1 MLVDREAEK
10 QELDGLLAAVREG
23 LSGAVVLRGEAGIGK
38 TALLEYAV
46 GSAADM
52 RIARAVGIESE
63 MELGFAGLHQL
74 LVPFVG
80 GLERLPGPQ
89 REALGS
95 AFALIDGPAPNLF
108 LVGLATLTLLA
119 DAARKRPVLCVFDD
133 AQWLDQA
140 SAGALGFVARR
151 LFADRIGMLFAVR
164 ETGTGPAALEGVSEL
179 PVGGL
184 PDDDAREL
192 LASVAV
198 GGLDQR
204 TADRIVSETG
214 GNPLA
219 LVELGVELS
228 APQLAGR
235 SPLPEPLPL
244 GRRLEERFVS
254 RVRTLPHETQTLLLL
269 ASAQQHGDPEQLWRA
284 AASLGVGREA
294 GDLPELDRLIT
305 FAPWVTFGHP
315 LVRSAVYQG
324 ATGRA
329 RRRAHDALAA
339 ACDPER
345 DPDRRAWHLASAA
358 VGPNEEVAAELER
371 SAERA
376 RGRGGWASN
385 AAFLHRSAELTPDAR
400 RRAEREL
407 AAARARLMAGDP
419 VGARTLLEQAEP
431 RLGDPLARAQARR
444 LEGEIRLG
452 TGHIGESAA
461 ILLEAARGFEPLD
474 TRLACDTLLE
484 ALQAAIVAGRFAS
497 GAGVLD
503 VLRAAGDVP
512 PRAESEAMIA
522 DLLLDGSAARAEGR
536 SREAAV
542 LFRRAIEALGTA
554 DDLRWFALGD
564 FAAADLLDDE
574 ARRALSSRWVKL
586 ARDQGALTSLALA
599 LAFLGSDE
607 TLAGRFRSA
616 DASHAEI
623 REISAATGDERM
635 TGRARSADLTTLA
648 WCGREAEVRAAAA
661 ATTRDCTERR
671 SGFGLGAV
679 NRALTLL
686 EVGLGNYAAALS
698 SALGIYAEDLL
709 AVGTLI
715 LPEIVEAGA
724 RCGDYQAAAAAL
736 DRLSERALAGDAA
749 FGLGLLARS
758 RALLAEDTLADGFYR
773 EAIDYLSRCD
783 TAPELARAHLL
794 YGEWLRRQRRR
805 TDARDQLR
813 TAHEMFDSIGVE
825 AFASRAR
832 TELLATGEH
841 PRPRTDQTRDELTP
855 HEERIAQLASE
866 GASNQEIAA
875 QLFISP
881 STVAY
886 HLRKIFL
893 KLNVRSRAQL
903 ARSLPDHRTHLPR
916 GDGRSIGGRRQSP
929 RG

>member
-23 LSGAVVLRGEAGIGK
+23 FSGAVVLRGEAGIGK
-38 TALLEYAV
+38 TALLEYAL

-52 RIARAVGIESE
+52 QIARAVGIESE

-74 LVPFVG
+74 LVPFLG
-80 GLERLPGPQ
+80 RLELLPGPQ

-95 AFALIDGPAPNLF
+95 AFALMGGPAPNLF

-119 DAARKRPVLCVFDD
+119 DAARERPVLCVFDD
-133 AQWLDQA
+133 AQWFDQA
-140 SAGALGFVARR
+140 SAHALGFVARR

-164 ETGTGPAALEGVSEL
+164 ETGERLAALEGLTEL

-184 PDDDAREL
+184 PEDDAREL

-204 TADRIVSETG
+204 TADRIISETG

-219 LVELGVELS
+219 LVELGGGLS
-228 APQLAGR
+228 AEELAGR

-244 GRRLEERFVS
+244 GRRLEERFLG

-284 AASLGVGREA
+284 AATLGVGREA

-305 FAPWVTFGHP
+305 FAPRVTFGHP

-324 ATGRA
+324 ASGRA

-345 DPDRRAWHLASAA
+345 DPDRRAWHLGSA
-358 VGPNEEVAAELER
+358 VLGPDEEVAAELER

-385 AAFLHRSAELTPDAR
+385 AAFLHRSAELTPDPQ

-407 AAARARLMAGDP
+407 ASAQAKLMAGDP
-419 VGARTLLEQAEP
+419 AGARTLLDQAEP
-431 RLGDPLARAQARR
+431 QLVDPLVRAQARR

-474 TRLACDTLLE
+474 TRLTRDTLLE
-484 ALQAAIVAGRFAS
+484 ALQAATVAGRFAS

-503 VLRAAGDVP
+503 VLRAARAG
-512 PRAESEAMIA
+512 PRRVASRTMIA
-522 DLLLDGSAARAEGR
+522 DLLLDGSAARAEGC

-542 LFRRAIEALGTA
+542 LFRRAIGALGTA

-564 FAAADLLDDE
+564 FAAVELLDDE
-574 ARRALSSRWVKL
+574 ARRKLSGQWVKL

-607 TLAGRFRSA
+607 ALAGRFRSA
-616 DASHAEI
+616 DASHAEV

-648 WCGREAEVRAAAA
+648 WCGREEDVRAAAT
-661 ATTRDCTERR
+661 ATTRDCAERR
-671 SGFGLGAV
+671 SGFGLSAV

-686 EVGLGNYAAALS
+686 DVGLGNYAAALNTG
-698 SALGIYAEDLL
+698 LGIYAEDVL

-724 RCGDYQAAAAAL
+724 RCGDQQAAAAAL
-736 DRLSERALAGDAA
+736 DRLSDRAVAGGAA

-758 RALLAEDTLADGFYR
+758 RALLAEDAVAEAFYR
-773 EAIDYLSRCD
+773 EAIDHLERCD
-783 TAPELARAHLL
+783 TAPELARAHLV

-805 TDARDQLR
+805 SDARDELR
-813 TAHEMFDSIGVE
+813 TAHEMFGSMGAE

-832 TELLATGEH
+832 IELLATGEH
-841 PRPRTDQTRDELTP
+841 PRQRTAQTRDELTP
-855 HEERIAQLASE
+855 QEQQIALLASE

-893 KLNVRSRAQL
+893 KLDVRNRAQL
-903 ARSLPDHRTHLPR
+903 ARSLPDHSTHLAR
-916 GDGRSIGGRRQSP
+916 GDGRPLDGRRQSP